1 MEFGYDLFH
10 NKVMNKY
17 KPLYLDIFPR
27 LNQSYGLGM
36 LHRARSWDHYTLS
49 WQSTV

>member
-17 KPLYLDIFPR
+17 KPLYSDIFPSPKSE
-27 LNQSYGLGM
+27 LWTGNV
-36 LHRARSWDHYTLS
+36 T
-49 WQSTV
+49 